1 MKQKGQ
7 HPDRVLTAVKVKSL
21 NAPGRYADGNGVY
34 LIVEPS
40 GAKRWM
46 LRIMVQGRRRDI
58 GLGGA
63 QIVSLAE
70 ARERANNLRKI
81 ARAGGDPVA
90 ERKTKAGV
98 PTFAEAARQV
108 HAERAP
114 AWSNRKH
121 AAQWIN
127 TLTAYVFPVF
137 GNRPVNQIDTPDVL
151 RALSPLW
158 LNKPETARR
167 LRQRIRAVFDWAKA
181 AGFRSGENPVEG
193 VAKGLPKQP
202 DRENH
207 HAALPYADVPQFIK
221 DLRGSDASEPVKL
234 AFEFLIL
241 TATRTSEVLEVPWK
255 EFDIQSAL
263 WTIPA
268 KRTKTKKRVHR
279 VPLSPRC
286 LKILERAKQLADQ
299 SSYVFPGQSL
309 TRPLSNMALLMTLRR
324 MELEITP
331 HGFRSS
337 FKDWASER
345 THFPN
350 EISEMALAHTIPNKT
365 EAAYRRGDLLE
376 RRRELM
382 AAWDRFATS
391 SPKAKR
397 PTVRAGKKI
406 LGGRERQS

>member
-1 MKQKGQ
+1 MWGETMKRKGR
-7 HPDRVLTAVKVKSL
+7 HPDRVLTAVKVKAL
-21 NAPGRYADGNGVY
+21 KEPGRYADGNGLY

-70 ARERANNLRKI
+70 AREQAHNLRKI
-81 ARAGGDPVA
+81 ARTGGDPVA

-108 HAERAP
+108 HAERAA
-114 AWSNRKH
+114 AWSNEKH

-127 TLTAYVFPVF
+127 TLTDYVFPVF
-137 GNRPVNQIDTPDVL
+137 GDRHVNQIDTPDVL
-151 RALSPLW
+151 RALSPIW

-193 VAKGLPKQP
+193 VVKGLPKQP

-207 HAALPYADVPQFIK
+207 HAALPYADVTQFIK
-221 DLRGSDASEPVKL
+221 ELRGSDASEPVKL

-241 TATRTSEVLEVPWK
+241 TATRTSEVLEAPWK

-279 VPLSPRC
+279 VPLAPRC
-286 LKILERAKQLADQ
+286 LKILERAKQLASQ
-299 SSYVFPGQSL
+299 SEYVFPGQSL
-309 TRPLSNMALLMTLRR
+309 TRPLSDMVFLMTLRR
-324 MELEITP
+324 MEFEITA
-331 HGFRSS
+331 HGFRST

-345 THFPN
+345 TNFPN

-365 EAAYRRGDLLE
+365 EAAYRRGDLLDK
-376 RRRELM
+376 RRELM
-382 AAWDRFATS
+382 ITWSEFVAPQRN
-391 SPKAKR
+391 R
-397 PTVRAGKKI
+397 N
-406 LGGRERQS
+406 GRRRSKPRRK